1 VHFAQRTTRIAP
13 PGREAHH
20 AANESREAAMTG
32 KAEAGEVIIEMR
44 PVGSVV
50 RVAAIDVASGT
61 EVVVFGP
68 AITPPRALEELAIA
82 KLKRKLST
90 DRGP

>member
-1 VHFAQRTTRIAP
+1 MRRPVEKPILRAS
-13 PGREAHH
+13 
-20 AANESREAAMTG
+20 ESREAAMIG

-50 RVAAIDVASGT
+50 RVAAVDVASGT

-68 AITPPRALEELAIA
+68 ATTPPRALEELAIA
-82 KLKRKLST
+82 KLKRRLST